1 MTNKKFTVYGY
12 SDGTNNN
19 LKALV
24 DTELTKAEIDKILN
38 QGDYKMFKDMPS
50 TNSISSGLRVIFV
63 KDEAEAIIYSV
74 NASMKLNVS
83 TINKDGLESK
93 YFTKRVQI
101 LGEERYSV
109 GVENKVVTSGPIK
122 YSQEGEAYSGTTGKL
137 TTCQEEKFLA
147 AHINYYLPLIGLKQ
161 INMETLDTT
170 QNNPLYFLSTLG
182 DSRLYLDMLNKIT
195 DRKLLQ
201 FFNTNAYQKSILV
214 RFGFP
219 EFVDLDEHVCG
230 TILEALYEIA
240 YLQNNA
246 LIQREILEALV
257 GEHIKSKSYS
267 IDFV

>member
-1 MTNKKFTVYGY
+1 MTSKKFTVYGY
-12 SDGTNNN
+12 SNGTNNN

-122 YSQEGEAYSGTTGKL
+122 YS
-137 TTCQEEKFLA
+137 
-147 AHINYYLPLIGLKQ
+147 
-161 INMETLDTT
+161 
-170 QNNPLYFLSTLG
+170 
-182 DSRLYLDMLNKIT
+182 
-195 DRKLLQ
+195 
-201 FFNTNAYQKSILV
+201 
-214 RFGFP
+214 
-219 EFVDLDEHVCG
+219 
-230 TILEALYEIA
+230 
-240 YLQNNA
+240 
-246 LIQREILEALV
+246 
-257 GEHIKSKSYS
+257 
-267 IDFV
+267 

>member
-24 DTELTKAEIDKILN
+24 DTELTKVEIDKILN
-38 QGDYKMFKDMPS
+38 QGDYKMFKAMPT
-50 TNSISSGLRVIFV
+50 TNRITSGLRVVFV
-63 KDEAEAIIYSV
+63 KDEDEAVIYKANS
-74 NASMKLNVS
+74 NKKLNVNK
-83 TINKDGLESK
+83 INDSGLDGK
-93 YFTKRVQI
+93 YFVNNIQV
-101 LGEERYSV
+101 LGEERCPI
-109 GVENKVVTSGPIK
+109 GAENKVVTSEPVK
-122 YSQEGEAYSGTTGKL
+122 YSQEGEAYSGITGKL

-147 AHINYYLPLIGLKQ
+147 AHINYYLPLMGLRQ

-230 TILEALYEIA
+230 TILEALYKVA
-240 YLQNNA
+240 HLQNNVFV
-246 LIQREILEALV
+246 QRGILEALV
-257 GEHIKSKSYS
+257 GEHIKAESYS
-267 IDFV
+267 IDFI